1 MTKEERALR
10 AQDNRDL
17 TQGPIMK
24 KIILFALPIMAGNLF
39 QQFYNVV
46 DSWVVGNF
54 AANGTACLAAVN
66 ASFSIMLFFNS
77 IYMGISMGANI
88 ILSQYKGAGDHER
101 LEKGMTTTFSLSMWC
116 GIIITVVGVLTAR

>member
-1 MTKEERALR
+1 MTKEESALR

-17 TQGPIMK
+17 TQGPIFK

-54 AANGTACLAAVN
+54 AADGTACLAAV
-66 ASFSIMLFFNS
+66 
-77 IYMGISMGANI
+77 
-88 ILSQYKGAGDHER
+88 
-101 LEKGMTTTFSLSMWC
+101 T
-116 GIIITVVGVLTAR
+116 